1 MALYI
6 SETSKSVDQ
15 AVHDVEAAVVKNGFG
30 VLHTYDFRKTLAEKG
45 FDLPQECRVLEV
57 CSPRQASEV
66 LGMDMSLNLVLP
78 CRLSIYQDKGR
89 TLIGMVPPSALL
101 SLVSVDPAIAKAA
114 ATVEQTM
121 KAIIDDA
128 S

>member
-15 AVHDVEAAVVKNGFG
+15 AVRDVEAAVVKHGFG
-30 VLHTYDFRKTLAEKG
+30 VLHTYDFRRTLAEKG
-45 FDLPQECRVLEV
+45 FDLHQECRVLEV

-66 LGMDMSLNLVLP
+66 LAVDMSLNLVLP
-78 CRLSIYQDKGR
+78 CRLSVYQDKGR

-101 SLVSVDPAIAKAA
+101 SLVSVDPAIAEAA
-114 ATVEQTM
+114 AAVEQTM

-128 S
+128 A